1 MTTYFSGFKIKGLRL
16 KHNLQASEVATAL
29 DITPTYLSLIES
41 GKKKPSLKVLKKA
54 AQLFNVTLDDFT
66 ESEELIND
74 FEELSKKIDIAN
86 IIAVLEMTQKMK
98 G

>member
-16 KHNLQASEVATAL
+16 KHNLQALEVATAL

-41 GKKKPSLKVLKKA
+41 GKKTIFKSLKKA
-54 AQLFNVTLDDFT
+54 AQLFNVTLEDFI

-74 FEELSKKIDIAN
+74 FEELSKKLILQI
-86 IIAVLEMTQKMK
+86 LLPY
-98 G
+98 